1 MNFQPL
7 FTTARVLRAVY
18 RIVSTSVL
26 LVYILKHKPSKP
38 DFDRR

>member
-18 RIVSTSVL
+18 RIVSTSIL
-26 LVYILKHKPSKP
+26 LGYMLKRKPQRP